1 MKVFVPII
9 AVSALLASTVS
20 GWSAET
26 PPAPKTTTGTLTVKI
41 TINKECKVNPGG
53 EATLDFGSYGVVVAN
68 DIDQKSSI
76 SVQCTKNTPYSI
88 GLNAGVNA
96 STEGD
101 VATRRMKGTGAND
114 YVGYQ
119 LYSDEGRQTVWGN
132 TEKKDV
138 VASKTGDGT
147 AQSYQVY
154 GRVPKSAPIAAGTYT
169 DTVTVTV
176 TF

>member
-9 AVSALLASTVS
+9 AASALLASTVS

-26 PPAPKTTTGTLTVKI
+26 PTISKTTTGTLTVKI

-53 EATLDFGSYGVVVAN
+53 EATLDFGSYGVVTN

-76 SVQCTKNTPYSI
+76 NVQCTKDTPYSI
-88 GLNAGVNA
+88 GLNAGDNP
-96 STEGD
+96 SSSGD
-101 VATRRMKGTGAND
+101 VATRRMKGTTANTF
-114 YVGYQ
+114 VGYQ
-119 LYSDEGRQTVWGN
+119 LYADEGRQTVWGN
-132 TEKKDV
+132 TDKKDV
-138 VASKTGDGT
+138 VASKIGDGT
-147 AQSYQVY
+147 VQAYQVY
-154 GRVPKSAPIAAGTYT
+154 GRVPKSASIVAGTYT